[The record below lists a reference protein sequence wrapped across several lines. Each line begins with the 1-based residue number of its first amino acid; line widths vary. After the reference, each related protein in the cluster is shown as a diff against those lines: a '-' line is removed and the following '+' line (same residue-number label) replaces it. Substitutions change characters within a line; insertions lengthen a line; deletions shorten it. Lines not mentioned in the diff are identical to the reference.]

1 MTERPTAAGSDL
13 RRAATS
19 PDLTDADGSR
29 NGDAD
34 TVEIREDI
42 EETRVE
48 MGATLG
54 ELGDRL
60 DPSRVMQEAK
70 ENVREATI
78 GRVEQVVEDAGETA
92 RGTSDMVIN
101 TIKDNPIPSALAATG
116 LFMLWRNR
124 AKTSGAGD
132 RHADRRGIYDD
143 RYGTRYFEDPRSD
156 RSPGDTVRQ
165 VGSNAAGTVSDAAGN
180 VASSIGDVAGTA
192 GQKAGEVVEQG
203 RQTAGQLGSQL
214 DRYMHAS
221 PLAMGAIAYGVGAV
235 VGALVPETE
244 PERQILSK
252 PAEQVSTAVRDTV
265 DEAMDKVDERA
276 EEAQRELTPTL

>member
-1 MTERPTAAGSDL
+1 MTERSTAAGSD
-13 RRAATS
+13 RPRAATS
-19 PDLTDADGSR
+19 PDLTDPDGS
-29 NGDAD
+29 GEAD
-34 TVEIREDI
+34 VETVEIREDI

-60 DPSRVMQEAK
+60 DPSRVMQQAK

-143 RYGTRYFEDPRSD
+143 RYGTRYFEEPRSD
-156 RSPGDTVRQ
+156 SSPGDMVRQ
-165 VGSNAAGTVSDAAGN
+165 AGSNAAGTVTDAAGN

-214 DRYMHAS
+214 DRYMRAS

-265 DEAMDKVDERA
+265 SEAMDKVDERA